1 MVGMNAGTTH
11 PLRDIPAA
19 SRATSPGRSLTLTAL
34 QEMGMG
40 QTGLRPV
47 TAPPDRAQV
56 DTAPEVRDPAVSEP
70 EDMAEQEGIEH
81 DQTYS

>member
-1 MVGMNAGTTH
+1 
-11 PLRDIPAA
+11 
-19 SRATSPGRSLTLTAL
+19 
-34 QEMGMG
+34 MG